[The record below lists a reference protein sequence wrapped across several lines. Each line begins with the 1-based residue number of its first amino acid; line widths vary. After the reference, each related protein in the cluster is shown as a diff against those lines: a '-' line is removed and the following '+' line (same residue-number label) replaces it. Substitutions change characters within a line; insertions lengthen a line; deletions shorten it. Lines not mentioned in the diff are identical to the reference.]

1 MEVINVATFGIVS
14 TILVFGIKT
23 GLGCGF
29 ADLRKCEIVAICSSY
44 FVISLVMGCLVG
56 TVSSEFLEKIS
67 GFGLLFH
74 VLLAGLMIVAGIYT
88 QKQWNCGCDVSRRT
102 FVFLS
107 LPCPVCL
114 TALFIATTMLATAL
128 ELSGIWIGVVVGSVF
143 FFSAVVSSLSFR
155 RLGKTPETLGSVMMF
170 LGVFYVLGA
179 VLVPAHMQTKTMTI
193 STLAMNM
200 GVTLTSFVVLSMFI
214 MAGFILHHREE
225 C

>member
-1 MEVINVATFGIVS
+1 LDVISIATFGIVS
-14 TILVFGIKT
+14 SILVFGIKT

-29 ADLRKCEIVAICSSY
+29 ADLKKREVVAISAGY
-44 FVISLVMGCLVG
+44 FVISIIMGCLVG
-56 TVSSEFLEKIS
+56 NVSREFLEKIS
-67 GFGLLFH
+67 GIGLSFH
-74 VLLAGLMIVAGIYT
+74 VLLAVLMIAAGVYT

-114 TALFIATTMLATAL
+114 TVLFIAGTMLAATL
-128 ELSGIWIGVVVGSVF
+128 DLSGTVIGFMVGSLF
-143 FFSAVVSSLSFR
+143 FFSALVSSLAFQ

-179 VLVPAHMQTKTMTI
+179 VLIPAYMQTKMMTI
-193 STLAMNM
+193 APMAVNTDAALAS
-200 GVTLTSFVVLSMFI
+200 LAVLSMFI
-214 MAGFILHHREE
+214 AAGFILHHRKG